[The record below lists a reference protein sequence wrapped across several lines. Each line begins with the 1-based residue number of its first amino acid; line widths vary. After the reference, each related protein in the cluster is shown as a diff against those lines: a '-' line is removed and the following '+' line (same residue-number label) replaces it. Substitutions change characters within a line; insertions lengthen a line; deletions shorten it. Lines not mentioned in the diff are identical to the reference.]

1 MNIKPLR
8 ALFSVV
14 LLALGSTSLVVPCA
28 AAAQSARIEL
38 HPLQT
43 TTLTDKEFLTGVG
56 HGKADLIVGEL
67 RIPKLGTERLPA
79 VVIIHGSGGVGA
91 NIDRWSQEL
100 HSIGVAT
107 FIVDS
112 FTGRG
117 ITSVVDNQEQLGSLA
132 MIVDAYRALELL
144 AKHPRIDASRIGLMG
159 FSRGGR
165 VALYASLRRFQRM
178 HGASGVA
185 FAIYL
190 PFYPTCNVRYFEDES
205 HSSKPLRL
213 FHGAADDWV
222 LVGPCREYVA
232 ALHAKGVDIRL
243 TEYEGAYHA
252 FDNPLLTNKAFLP
265 KAQTTRNCV
274 LRERA
279 DGDISNAQ
287 TGQRFTFQDPC
298 VERGATIV
306 YDPAAS
312 AAAIAEV
319 KEVLTATFG
328 LK

>member
-1 MNIKPLR
+1 MKPLH
-8 ALFSVV
+8 ALLPIV
-14 LLALGSTSLVVPCA
+14 LLLVGSSGLLVSSPA
-28 AAAQSARIEL
+28 TAQSARIEL

-43 TTLTDKEFLTGVG
+43 TTLTDKEFLTGLG
-56 HGKADLIVGEL
+56 EGKADLIVGEL
-67 RIPKLGTERLPA
+67 RIPKPGAERLP
-79 VVIIHGSGGVGA
+79 VVVLIHGSGGIGA
-91 NIDRWSQEL
+91 NIDLWSQEL
-100 HSIGVAT
+100 QSIGVAT

-117 ITSVVDNQEQLGSLA
+117 ITSVVYDQEQLDSLA

-144 AKHPRIDASRIGLMG
+144 AKHPRIDPSRIGLMG

-178 HGASGVA
+178 HSAPGVE

-190 PFYPTCNVRYFEDES
+190 PFYPTCNVHYSEDEA
-205 HSSKPLRL
+205 HSNKPLRL

-222 LVGPCREYVA
+222 LIGPCRDYVS

-252 FDNPLLTNKAFLP
+252 FDIPLLANKTFLSN
-265 KAQTTRNCV
+265 AQTTRNCV
-274 LRERA
+274 LREA
-279 DGDISNAQ
+279 AVGEIVNAR
-287 TGQRFTFQDPC
+287 TGQRFTFLDPC
-298 VERGATIV
+298 VERGATIG
-306 YDPAAS
+306 YDPAAT

-319 KEVLTATFG
+319 KEVLTTTFR